1 MHESLLLTSAGTGS
15 CDDGDVQLVGGKTE
29 REGRVEICYN
39 GVWGAVCA
47 DGWDEVNANVVCV
60 QLGYGL
66 PGEKPVHYLCKLLIK
81 KI

>member
-1 MHESLLLTSAGTGS
+1 MHESLLLTSAGTSS

-39 GVWGAVCA
+39 GVWGSVCA

-66 PGEKPVHYLCKLLIK
+66 PGEKPVHYLCKQLIK